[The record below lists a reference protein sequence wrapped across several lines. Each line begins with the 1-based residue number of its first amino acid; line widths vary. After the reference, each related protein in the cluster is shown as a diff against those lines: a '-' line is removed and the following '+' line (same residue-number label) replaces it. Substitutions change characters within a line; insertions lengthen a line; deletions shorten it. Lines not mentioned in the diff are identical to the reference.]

1 MFSTLCICMQ
11 IMVWKTNYVIVENN
25 IMFEL
30 LWTSHYKVILGRND
44 DIVVHG
50 RKCVD

>member
-11 IMVWKTNYVIVENN
+11 IMVWKTNYVIVDEND

-30 LWTSHYKVILGRND
+30 TMDFSL
-44 DIVVHG
+44 
-50 RKCVD
+50 